1 LSLIATKKKYW
12 QKAQNLRDFSENL
25 FFSKIFLRVHFVT

>member
-25 FFSKIFLRVHFVT
+25 FLAKSS